1 MHHPPTPQEV
11 LLILV
16 LSSWLNI
23 ALYTLEIVF
32 CLRYFQRPARPLI
45 HKIGVGLLVFAD
57 TVCTGAVLFD
67 VCLVIGVG
75 GIDFWSHKSFMIATI
90 ALVLQIIPTYLSAAI
105 SQLFL
110 TNLFVVLMGSRL
122 LGLPLVLLILVH
134 ASFVLVILHELNN
147 EFEQVSFSWGSA
159 LASIATLNLG
169 GMVLTTSSIG
179 AISCAAT
186 DIIIAVCLAWKFW
199 TMMGPKPE
207 LAAKSSKSRLRL
219 VLILI
224 VSSGA
229 ICAINTCAAMILVL
243 RKSQA
248 YDFLFACQG
257 RVYAL
262 TLLGNFLLGTPARRD
277 QTRIHLKTIGS
288 QSVVLRLSPMTSTTM
303 GSIRDLDSDSMEDV
317 DGPVDSF
324 ARYDWIQFDDL
335 APSPQ
340 FGKGNDHRDS
350 GSV

>member
-16 LSSWLNI
+16 LSSWLNV

-32 CLRYFQRPARPLI
+32 CLRYFERPARPLI
-45 HKIGVGLLVFAD
+45 HKIGVGLLVLAD

-67 VCLVIGVG
+67 VCLIIGLG
-75 GIDFWSHKSFMIATI
+75 GIDFKSHKSWMVATI

-110 TNLFVVLMGSRL
+110 TNLFVFLVGSKL
-122 LGLPLVLLILVH
+122 PALPLVLLIVVH
-134 ASFVLVILHELNN
+134 
-147 EFEQVSFSWGSA
+147 VSFSWGSA
-159 LASIATLNLG
+159 IASIATLNLG

-186 DIIIAVCLAWKFW
+186 DIIIAMCLAWKFW
-199 TMMGPKPE
+199 TMMGPNPE
-207 LAAKSSKSRLRL
+207 LALKSSKSRLRL

-229 ICAINTCAAMILVL
+229 ICAINTCTAMILVL

-262 TLLGNFLLGTPARRD
+262 TLLGNFLLGAPARHD

-288 QSVVLRLSPMTSTTM
+288 QSIVWRLSTQDI
-303 GSIRDLDSDSMEDV
+303 GS
-317 DGPVDSF
+317 PVDSF

-335 APSPQ
+335 ASSAQ
-340 FGKGNDHRDS
+340 FGKSNDASDS